1 MQKNEAFL
9 SRKRRVSF
17 FSSTSLVE
25 KHDGDD
31 ESANLSRKENFKS
44 DILFFLRIHHRSRT
58 FSFPSNFVSFSFS
71 LLSFMRMRS
80 LLFFFFS
87 FLFTSRFVN
96 GQPGRDS
103 TFPTKQSDE
112 CATQLNR

>member
-1 MQKNEAFL
+1 MQKNEVFL

-44 DILFFLRIHHRSRT
+44 DILFFYVYIVILVLSLFLQI
-58 FSFPSNFVSFSFS
+58 SFPFHFLFFRLCIAFPVI
-71 LLSFMRMRS
+71 
-80 LLFFFFS
+80 FFFFS
-87 FLFTSRFVN
+87 FYLPIR
-96 GQPGRDS
+96 
-103 TFPTKQSDE
+103 
-112 CATQLNR
+112 

>member
-9 SRKRRVSF
+9 SRKRRVLF

-25 KHDGDD
+25 KHDDGDD

-71 LLSFMRMRS
+71 LLSFTYAFPFI
-80 LLFFFFS
+80 FFFFS
-87 FLFTSRFVN
+87 FYLPIR
-96 GQPGRDS
+96 
-103 TFPTKQSDE
+103 
-112 CATQLNR
+112 